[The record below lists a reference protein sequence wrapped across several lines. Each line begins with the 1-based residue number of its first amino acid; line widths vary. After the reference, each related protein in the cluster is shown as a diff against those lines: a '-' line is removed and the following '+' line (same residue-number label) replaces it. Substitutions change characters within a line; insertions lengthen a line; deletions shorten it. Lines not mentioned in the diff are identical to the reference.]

1 VGHAPVA
8 QCGAGP
14 RNRSTHFFRQ
24 QAKGFM
30 EVFARSGRPVVTQA
44 LPWLRSRRH
53 RHRLSSTPPQEFF
66 MQVVDATWVERFARR
81 LMQLLPSKHPLDAV
95 RSASETFADSSHLPP
110 EVAAEFYVIE
120 PPPLDSGAEQVTPPR
135 RPARRPTA

>member
-1 VGHAPVA
+1 
-8 QCGAGP
+8 
-14 RNRSTHFFRQ
+14 
-24 QAKGFM
+24 
-30 EVFARSGRPVVTQA
+30 
-44 LPWLRSRRH
+44 
-53 RHRLSSTPPQEFF
+53 

-120 PPPLDSGAEQVTPPR
+120 PPPLDSGAEQSSPR
-135 RPARRPTA
+135 RGAVRPPAA

>member
-1 VGHAPVA
+1 
-8 QCGAGP
+8 
-14 RNRSTHFFRQ
+14 
-24 QAKGFM
+24 
-30 EVFARSGRPVVTQA
+30 
-44 LPWLRSRRH
+44 
-53 RHRLSSTPPQEFF
+53 

-120 PPPLDSGAEQVTPPR
+120 PPPLDSGVEQAS
-135 RPARRPTA
+135 ARRRADHPPAA

>member
-1 VGHAPVA
+1 
-8 QCGAGP
+8 
-14 RNRSTHFFRQ
+14 
-24 QAKGFM
+24 
-30 EVFARSGRPVVTQA
+30 
-44 LPWLRSRRH
+44 
-53 RHRLSSTPPQEFF
+53 

-120 PPPLDSGAEQVTPPR
+120 PPPLDSGAEQATPR
-135 RPARRPTA
+135 RRAMRPPAA

>member
-1 VGHAPVA
+1 
-8 QCGAGP
+8 
-14 RNRSTHFFRQ
+14 
-24 QAKGFM
+24 
-30 EVFARSGRPVVTQA
+30 
-44 LPWLRSRRH
+44 
-53 RHRLSSTPPQEFF
+53 

-120 PPPLDSGAEQVTPPR
+120 PPPLDSGAEQPSARHHTGR
-135 RPARRPTA
+135 RPAA